1 MVTDLP
7 SGFGLEDTTSPAI
20 KQHKTANTLILLK
33 PEDVIVK
40 SSWLLLWWILHL
52 RNLPCVNLKVAAVWN
67 INHSCLESKYF
78 RLCFMVIK
86 VSNFVRKPQK
96 HRRLQLFSSCL
107 YAINTKKILKIA
119 AFLFRFLLIFAE
131 WLNSYLALVQIPISH
146 FLWAKLKKICGF
158 WKSYGNKLAEIKTK
172 KCRYQ
177 SLLIKILRTVTCIH
191 HKDFSEI
198 FR

>member
-1 MVTDLP
+1 MMNPTP
-7 SGFGLEDTTSPAI
+7 SKF
-20 KQHKTANTLILLK
+20 TLCKLK
-33 PEDVIVK
+33 
-40 SSWLLLWWILHL
+40 S
-52 RNLPCVNLKVAAVWN
+52 C
-67 INHSCLESKYF
+67 SCLKYKSQ
-78 RLCFMVIK
+78 LSGEQILPTVLHG
-86 VSNFVRKPQK
+86 NEGNYFVRKPQK

-131 WLNSYLALVQIPISH
+131 WLNSYLARVQIPISH

-172 KCRYQ
+172 KCHYQ